1 MRIRILCIAVLLAM
15 VSCGSSAG
23 KYPGKGNEQAED
35 LTYAPSNVVKVL
47 DRQQKA
53 AFDFFFGGTD
63 PQTGMIYEGTERGQ
77 CITTGGAG
85 FGIMAL
91 CVGVERGWIT
101 REQGLE
107 RIGRIVSFLTDC
119 ERYHGAWSHWNN
131 PDGTYMAFGKQK
143 ATGDLVETSFVMQG
157 LLAASEYF
165 DKDMSLNRS
174 CGNTSRISTT
184 VWNGL
189 STQTERAKGF
199 TVFRDKHLR
208 AYNLRLE
215 RGSDHLPDGT
225 RSA

>member
-165 DKDMSLNRS
+165 DKDNESESLLREHIENLYDSVEWSFYTDGASKGIYGIPRQTP
-174 CGNTSRISTT
+174 TS
-184 VWNGL
+184 L
-189 STQTERAKGF
+189 
-199 TVFRDKHLR
+199 
-208 AYNLRLE
+208 
-215 RGSDHLPDGT
+215 
-225 RSA
+225 